1 MIVSRIAV
9 GAIFAA
15 GMTVAGTAWAVP
27 IQVAFNINANGAL
40 TANTNDVTTATTISP
55 GAPNTVASIILN
67 NINLVSGQS
76 VFLTDPT
83 PVTLG
88 STFTKTFS
96 TSFGTFVESLTVT
109 LVTPG
114 PSSRGIQATGTI
126 VETIVAS
133 GTLFDPTAV
142 FYSAS
147 YTQNGGPGAQIN
159 GSFNDSTTPP
169 PPPPPPPGVP
179 EPMSLAL
186 LGVGLV
192 GLGAARRKARKG

>member
-1 MIVSRIAV
+1 MNVSRIAV

-15 GMTVAGTAWAVP
+15 GMTAAGSAWAVP
-27 IQVAFNINANGAL
+27 IQVAFNFNASGAL
-40 TANTNDVTTATTISP
+40 TANTGDVTTAMTISP

-67 NINLVSGQS
+67 NINLVSGQT

-83 PVTLG
+83 PVTMG
-88 STFTKTFS
+88 ATFS
-96 TSFGTFVESLTVT
+96 KSFTTSFGTFVENLTVT

-126 VETIVAS
+126 SETVTSS
-133 GTLFDPTAV
+133 GLTFDPTAV

-192 GLGAARRKARKG
+192 GLGAARRKARKA